1 MLNKYKVLS
10 IDESGKASF
19 DHASKL
25 FVLSAVLITEKF
37 KPKLD
42 IKIRKLKMKFFKD
55 EDIVFHSRD
64 MFRKKGQFSLLRDPK
79 KETLFWSEFIS
90 ILNNTEISLIF
101 VIADKQKAKKQGWL
115 PKTILKKSYF
125 RLAELFLTNL
135 TKDQSKGKIVA
146 ESDPSQDLFLMEAH
160 AGLQSQNQNYRNSV
174 TSISFV
180 KKTNLDPDVQ
190 IADALAPIAGMIF
203 SGVIAKS
210 RIEKIK
216 AKLIKESCWI
226 NKIKSFGESSIA
238 EKPAMAIRT
247 YTDFSSFIIP

>member
-1 MLNKYKVLS
+1 MSNNYKILS

-19 DHASKL
+19 NHPSNL
-25 FVLSAVLITEKF
+25 FTLSAVLIPESF

-42 IKIRKLKMKFFKD
+42 LKIRKLKRKFFKN

-64 MFRKKGQFSLLRDPK
+64 MSRKKGQFSLLRDPK
-79 KETLFWSEFIS
+79 NETLFWSEFIS
-90 ILNNTEISLIF
+90 ILNNDEISLIF
-101 VIADKQKAKKQGWL
+101 VIKNKLKAKKLGWQ
-115 PKTILKKSYF
+115 PKTILKRSYS

-135 TKDQSKGKIVA
+135 TKDQSRGKIIA

-160 AGLQSQNQNYRNSV
+160 ASLQSLNQNYRNSV

-203 SGVIAKS
+203 SGVVGKS
-210 RIEKIK
+210 RIEKIT
-216 AKLIKESCWI
+216 
-226 NKIKSFGESSIA
+226 

-247 YTDFSSFIIP
+247 YTDFSSFIIR

>member
-1 MLNKYKVLS
+1 MTNNYKILS

-19 DHASKL
+19 EHASKL
-25 FVLSAVLITEKF
+25 FILSAVLIRENF

-42 IKIRKLKMKFFKD
+42 IKIRKLKKKFFKD
-55 EDIVFHSRD
+55 EDLVFHSRD
-64 MFRKKGQFSLLRDPK
+64 MFRKKGQFSLLRDTK
-79 KETLFWSEFIS
+79 NETLFWSEFIS
-90 ILNNTEISLIF
+90 ILNNDEISFIF
-101 VIADKQKAKKQGWL
+101 VITDKQKAKKQGWQ
-115 PKTILKKSYF
+115 PKTILKRSYF

-160 AGLQSQNQNYRNSV
+160 AGLQSLNQSYRNCV

-203 SGVIAKS
+203 SGITAKS

-216 AKLIKESCWI
+216 VKLIERKLLDKQNPSHLESLV
-226 NKIKSFGESSIA
+226 
-238 EKPAMAIRT
+238 
-247 YTDFSSFIIP
+247 

>member
-146 ESDPSQDLFLMEAH
+146 
-160 AGLQSQNQNYRNSV
+160 
-174 TSISFV
+174 
-180 KKTNLDPDVQ
+180 
-190 IADALAPIAGMIF
+190 
-203 SGVIAKS
+203 
-210 RIEKIK
+210 
-216 AKLIKESCWI
+216 
-226 NKIKSFGESSIA
+226 
-238 EKPAMAIRT
+238 
-247 YTDFSSFIIP
+247 